1 MSSVSTT
8 ITTPTA
14 TSVPEPKVWLVNAN
28 HEYLSRKCPLSFHQI
43 DPAQPGTVE
52 IFTPQQVQLFFLFDR
67 EVRSGRATQAVPAGY
82 ANFASNYYAEGR
94 SEAFAWVNSDG
105 VIMGT
110 DRKSVDPDILEI
122 DMASCFT
129 VKDFESLLPDGAKV
143 LTPEEAK
150 LFDRMLLMSAMR
162 SVSHEE
168 RFTRRETVKRSRE
181 AEPGEVEDTEVVI
194 KKMKFNKVKVEPVPK
209 GKGKSEVRQLTE
221 EELAA
226 KKEKKAAKRARK
238 ANKVKSESMDV
249 DV

>member
-14 TSVPEPKVWLVNAN
+14 TSVPGRRSGSSAWDCGDLP
-28 HEYLSRKCPLSFHQI
+28 
-43 DPAQPGTVE
+43 
-52 IFTPQQVQLFFLFDR
+52 PQQVQLFFLFDR

-94 SEAFAWVNSDG
+94 SEAFAW
-105 VIMGT
+105 
-110 DRKSVDPDILEI
+110 SVDPDILEI

-168 RFTRRETVKRSRE
+168 RSLDVRQLSDLVRLSPARLKIPSL
-181 AEPGEVEDTEVVI
+181 I
-194 KKMKFNKVKVEPVPK
+194 KKMKFNKVKAEPVPK

-238 ANKVKSESMDV
+238 ANRSI
-249 DV
+249 